1 MKDKIDEI
9 ITELRNANISK
20 DKAINQILAFFKTEE
35 CIAATI
41 NDCPWGKDNVEFR
54 QKWLD
59 IHERYLAD
67 FVVERECDGIE
78 HKYMDSP
85 YSCCNSTGKITRPLT
100 WKDVSHLLNNT
111 INITIEGKD
120 MGTYICMEFPDG
132 GRGKKR
138 GLR

>member
-20 DKAINQILAFFKTEE
+20 DKAINQILALFKTEE

-85 YSCCNSTGKITRPLT
+85 YSCCNGTGKITRPLT
-100 WKDVSHLLNNT
+100 WEDVPHIINNYFMFLKHYHLREEPTVTL
-111 INITIEGKD
+111 
-120 MGTYICMEFPDG
+120 PDG
-132 GRGKKR
+132 GRVRRKEK
-138 GLR
+138 